1 MKHHY
6 SLEGYGYRL
15 RPIKLSDAA
24 FVIRIRREDLER
36 NRYIHPISED
46 VAEQK
51 AWLERYFERVDDYYF
66 IVENRVTGM
75 PEGLIAF
82 YNAENGRAEW
92 GRWVIQK
99 GSLAAVES
107 VYLLYR
113 IAFEQ
118 AGLKELYCRT
128 LAVNTPVVSFHTSIG
143 EKTREIIK
151 NSAIIYGEAFDTV
164 EQFAGQEH
172 FYREI
177 APLLEK
183 QSQRIAHRN
192 LKRELGEISFHHIGV
207 ATREIEK
214 ELPLYTL
221 MGYEKESG
229 IFEDHAQGIRGLFL
243 IAKDQPRLEL
253 LENLVGSHTLDEPLM
268 RGQKLYHTAYYVENI
283 EKAVEVFSHSRAKMI
298 SPLKQST
305 YFGKRICF
313 LMLPNMSLIELME
326 L

>member
-1 MKHHY
+1 MKNRGNLIAVFLGILLAVLAALLGVLFVM
-6 SLEGYGYRL
+6 S
-15 RPIKLSDAA
+15 RPPKLSEDKMREYAA
-24 FVIRIRREDLER
+24 AAQE
-36 NRYIHPISED
+36 
-46 VAEQK
+46 A
-51 AWLERYFERVDDYYF
+51 
-66 IVENRVTGM
+66 G
-75 PEGLIAF
+75 
-82 YNAENGRAEW
+82 
-92 GRWVIQK
+92 
-99 GSLAAVES
+99 LAADS
-107 VYLLYR
+107 
-113 IAFEQ
+113 Q
-118 AGLKELYCRT
+118 AEAGGG
-128 LAVNTPVVSFHTSIG
+128 SG
-143 EKTREIIK
+143 E
-151 NSAIIYGEAFDTV
+151 V
-164 EQFAGQEH
+164 EH

-283 EKAVEVFSHSRAKMI
+283 EKAVEVFFHSRAKMI